1 MKIKTITAAHGSE
14 AFDAEVNNFIK
25 DKEVIKME
33 FFIRPDDKGY
43 VKSYTC
49 VITYKDRGYEAETAV
64 EHLNAII

>member
-1 MKIKTITAAHGSE
+1 MKVKTITTYSPD
-14 AFDAEVNNFIK
+14 AFDEAVNQFIK
-25 DKEVIKME
+25 DKEVAKME

-64 EHLNAII
+64 EHLDAMI